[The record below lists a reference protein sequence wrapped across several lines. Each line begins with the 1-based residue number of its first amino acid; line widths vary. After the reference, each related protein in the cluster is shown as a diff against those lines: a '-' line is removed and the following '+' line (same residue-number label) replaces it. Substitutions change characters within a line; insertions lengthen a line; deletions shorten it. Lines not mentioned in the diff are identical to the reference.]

1 MLKIYGSQLC
11 KDCVD
16 CLEALDHSGVA
27 YEFLDFSENL
37 RNLKE
42 FLALRDQ
49 SPMFAQVKKEGKIGI
64 PCLVGEDGALSLT
77 WEDIGTD
84 M

>member
-1 MLKIYGSQLC
+1 MLKIYGSRLC
-11 KDCVD
+11 KDCVA
-16 CLEALDHSGVA
+16 CLEALDHRGVA

-49 SPMFAQVKKEGKIGI
+49 NPLFTQAKKEGKIGI
-64 PCLVGEDGALSLT
+64 PCIVGEDGALSLT
-77 WEDIGTD
+77 WEDIETD

>member
-1 MLKIYGSQLC
+1 MLKIYGSRLC

-16 CLEALDHSGVA
+16 CLEALDHRGVA
-27 YEFLDFSENL
+27 YKFLDFSENL
-37 RNLKE
+37 KNLKE

-49 SPMFAQVKKEGKIGI
+49 SPIFALLKKEGKIGI